1 MQHPEKK
8 AVNRRRLIFLPAFL
22 LLGLLILAVS
32 GCCGGYSYAK
42 YKSQAE
48 YALSKKNFK
57 KAHELYSM
65 IFNQESKLNDVD
77 MEKVTWAFYRLG
89 VIAEVTGDVRMALGY
104 YWGDKID
111 EGYYQDNTRLAW
123 LAQQGWDWL
132 DTGNPPRSIET
143 ILDLEE
149 NGRPP
154 DTLSVERKKKEV
166 VVSREPVRYEKPNR
180 RKDNRPRATF
190 NRSLTPPPA
199 NARGPFK
206 VFH

>member
-1 MQHPEKK
+1 
-8 AVNRRRLIFLPAFL
+8 
-22 LLGLLILAVS
+22 
-32 GCCGGYSYAK
+32 
-42 YKSQAE
+42 
-48 YALSKKNFK
+48 
-57 KAHELYSM
+57 M
-65 IFNQESKLNDVD
+65 IFNQESKLTEVD
-77 MEKVTWAFYRLG
+77 MERVTWAFYRLG

-111 EGYYQDNTRLAW
+111 EDYYQDYARLAW

-132 DTGNPPRSIET
+132 DAGNPPRSIET

-149 NGRPP
+149 NGKIPEIV
-154 DTLSVERKKKEV
+154 SVERKKKEV
-166 VVSREPVRYEKPNR
+166 VVTRGPERYNRPVK

-190 NRSLTPPPA
+190 NRSLTPPPS

>member
-1 MQHPEKK
+1 MQHPERK
-8 AVNRRRLIFLPAFL
+8 AVSKRRILFIPAFL
-22 LLGLLILAVS
+22 MLVLVILSVA

-48 YALSKKNFK
+48 YALVNKNFK

-65 IFNQESKLNDVD
+65 IFNQESKLAEVD

-111 EGYYQDNTRLAW
+111 EGYYQNYIRLAW

-132 DTGNPPRSIET
+132 DAGNPPRSIEV

-154 DTLSVERKKKEV
+154 ETLSVERKKKEV
-166 VVSREPVRYEKPNR
+166 VVSREPERYEKPVRN
-180 RKDNRPRATF
+180 KDNRPRATF
-190 NRSLTPPPA
+190 NRSLTPPPSG
-199 NARGPFK
+199 ARGPFR